1 MNKENTRIL
10 FMGTPEIAKD
20 ALEQL
25 INDNYNII
33 GVFTRED
40 KPVGRKQIITP
51 PPVKVLATENNI
63 PVYQPAKS
71 LKGEYTQKIQ
81 EINPDLIVVVAYG
94 KILPKDLIDIPKL
107 GCINLHVSLLP
118 KYRGAAPIQH
128 ALINGDK
135 ETGVTVMNIDVGL
148 DTGDIIS
155 VLPIEIDENENQIEL
170 FSKVSERGKKFLSK
184 TILEII
190 NGNFTKTKQNE
201 DEMSLAPPLTKE
213 MAFFEFNNDYKVLH
227 NKIRGQY
234 PWPGAYF
241 IYEDKK
247 VKVLKAVKNDKTGK
261 IGEILNLKPLTVACK
276 NGSLE
281 LITVQPEN
289 SKAMDGTAYAMGKR
303 FKIGDILV

>member
-1 MNKENTRIL
+1 MSKENTRIL

-20 ALEQL
+20 SLEQL
-25 INDNYNII
+25 INDNYNIV

-51 PPVKVLATENNI
+51 PPVKILANEYNI

-71 LKGEYTQKIQ
+71 LKGEYTDKIR

-135 ETGVTVMNIDVGL
+135 QTGVTVMRIDVGL

-155 VLPIEIDENENQIEL
+155 VLPIEIDEDENQVDL
-170 FSKVSERGKKFLSK
+170 FNKVSQKGKEFLSK
-184 TILEII
+184 TILDII
-190 NGNFTKTKQNE
+190 NGDFTQTKQNE
-201 DEMSLAPPLTKE
+201 AEMSLAPPLTKE
-213 MAFFEFNNDYKVLH
+213 MAFFEFNEDYKVLH

-241 IYEDKK
+241 IFEDKK
-247 VKVLKAVKNDKTGK
+247 VKVLKARKSDARGN
-261 IGEILNLKPLTVACK
+261 IGEILSLKPLTIACK
-276 NGSLE
+276 NGALE
-281 LITVQPEN
+281 LLTVQPEN
-289 SKAMDGTAYAMGKR
+289 SKAMDSNAYAMGKR
-303 FKIGDILV
+303 FKIGDSLV

>member
-20 ALEQL
+20 SLEQL
-25 INDNYNII
+25 IKDDYNIV

-51 PPVKVLATENNI
+51 PPVKVVASEYNI

-71 LKGEYTQKIQ
+71 LKGEYTDLIK

-94 KILPKDLIDIPKL
+94 KILPKELIDIPKL

-135 ETGVTVMNIDVGL
+135 KTGVTVMRIDEGL
-148 DTGDIIS
+148 DTGNIIS
-155 VLPIEIDENENQIEL
+155 VLPIDIDENEDQIGL
-170 FSKVSERGKKFLSK
+170 FNKVSSLGKEFLSK
-184 TILEII
+184 TILDII
-190 NGNFTKTKQNE
+190 DGNFTETVQNE
-201 DEMSLAPPLTKE
+201 KEMTLAPPLKKE
-213 MAFFEFNNDYKVLH
+213 MALFSFDEDYKVLH
-227 NKIRGQY
+227 NKIRGQN

-241 IYEDKK
+241 MYEGKK
-247 VKVLKAVKNDKTGK
+247 VKVLKAIKSDETGK
-261 IGEILNLKPLTVACK
+261 IGEILSVKPLTVACK
-276 NGSLE
+276 NGALQ
-281 LITVQPEN
+281 LLNVQPEN
-289 SKAMDGTAYAMGKR
+289 SKAMEGTAYAMGRR
-303 FKIGDILV
+303 FKKGDVLV